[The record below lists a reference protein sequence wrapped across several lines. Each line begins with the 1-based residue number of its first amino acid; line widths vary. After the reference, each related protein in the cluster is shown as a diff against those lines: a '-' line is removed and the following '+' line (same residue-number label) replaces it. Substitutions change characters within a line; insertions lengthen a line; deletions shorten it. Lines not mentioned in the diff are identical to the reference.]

1 MLKEYINHFQTIQ
14 LGEKMSKPNLIDFI
28 KSIFDAQSN
37 KRRDIER
44 TSLPNPL
51 IVGGIFTVMFIIAI
65 IFIFV
70 I

>member
-1 MLKEYINHFQTIQ
+1 
-14 LGEKMSKPNLIDFI
+14 MSKPNLIDFI